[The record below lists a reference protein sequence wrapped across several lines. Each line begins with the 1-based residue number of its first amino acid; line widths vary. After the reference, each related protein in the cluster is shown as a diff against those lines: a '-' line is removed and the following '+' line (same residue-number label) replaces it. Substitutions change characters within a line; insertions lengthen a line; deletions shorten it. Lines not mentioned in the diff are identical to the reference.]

1 MELKDLK
8 TGMVVELRNGDKYL
22 VINQDGKLNGIRENS
37 YITFNSL
44 YAHKSD
50 MTWPADSFLDVVK
63 VFRPVLTGF
72 EYMLKDERNCIWT
85 RDEKRK
91 MTVSEICKELG
102 YEVEIVK
109 E

>member
-22 VINQDGKLNGIRENS
+22 VINQAGKLSGIRENS

-44 YAHKSD
+44 YAYKSD
-50 MTWPADSFLDVVK
+50 MTWPTDSCLDVVK
-63 VFRPVLTGF
+63 VFRPVLTSF